1 MVNVMPRLTVK
12 AAAEMLLV
20 LAYSQARILT
30 EQKHPKQGAQIFRTP
45 YYSTA
50 LNGIRKYFKECQDIT
65 AIKSAR
71 NKALSLNLESKRE
84 NNLRVL
90 TAFEQSDFA
99 KRVFVVEKN
108 EKISNSIGTV
118 EFRLSPDL
126 VIEEKKK
133 TRLIYINCRAQML
146 DSEIARLTAEIAHW
160 VTEEVGIEL
169 KLNQIEYID
178 LYTNKTHNFK
188 KRRQKTIKNLTENA
202 KLIEAIWPSL

>member
-1 MVNVMPRLTVK
+1 MPRLTVK

-20 LAYSQARILT
+20 PAYSQARILT

-50 LNGIRKYFKECQDIT
+50 LNGIRKYFKEHQNT
-65 AIKSAR
+65 SAIKAAR

-90 TAFEQSDFA
+90 SAFENSDFA
-99 KRVFVVEKN
+99 GRDLDVERN

-126 VIEEKKK
+126 VVAEKKK
-133 TRLIYINCRAQML
+133 TKLIYVNCRAQKL
-146 DSEIARLTAEIAHW
+146 DTEIARLTAEIAHW
-160 VTEEVGIEL
+160 VAEEVGIDI

-178 LYTNKTHNFK
+178 LYTNDTHVFK

-202 KLIEAIWPSL
+202 KLIEAIWPTL